1 MSKRTWIL
9 SGLGAAAVAALGVW
23 YGVAAEPA
31 ANGNGA
37 SKTAPSRVTHVTVYP
52 TNALITREVEVP
64 DEVGY
69 VLLRVGAGCVRI
81 DAPPVVEP
89 EGELPMIAPTD
100 EAIFAWRGKIYGPA
114 VDGVIMLPI
123 AAMSEALSHGFITAT
138 IDEDEVQRIRA
149 IEHREEPKP

>member
-1 MSKRTWIL
+1 MRFKVDKSTDCI
-9 SGLGAAAVAALGVW
+9 GHDGVQ
-23 YGVAAEPA
+23 YIV
-31 ANGNGA
+31 NN
-37 SKTAPSRVTHVTVYP
+37 V
-52 TNALITREVEVP
+52 TREVEVP

-123 AAMSEALSHGFITAT
+123 AAMSEALPHGFITAT